1 MFDAKK
7 FAEGTALFNAAK
19 FFAAHEALEDVWR
32 GLHGPERRAMQGLI
46 QLAVALH
53 HHSNGNL
60 DGARSLL
67 ARAAAKLA
75 DAPDDFFG
83 LSIPPLRQAV
93 DRWQQALQECRAV
106 PPLPRLELRPR
117 C

>member
-1 MFDAKK
+1 
-7 FAEGTALFNAAK
+7 
-19 FFAAHEALEDVWR
+19 
-32 GLHGPERRAMQGLI
+32 RRSMQGLI

-53 HHSNGNL
+53 HHSTGNL

-83 LSIPPLRQAV
+83 ISIPPLRQAL
-93 DRWQQALQECRAV
+93 DQWQQALREGSPL
-106 PPLPRLELRPR
+106 PPLPRIRTWER

>member
-1 MFDAKK
+1 MWTQAKLD
-7 FAEGTALFNAAK
+7 EGIACFNSGR

-32 GLHGPERRAMQGLI
+32 ELHGPERRVMQGLI

-53 HHSNGNL
+53 HYSTGNL

-67 ARAAAKLA
+67 ARAAVKLA
-75 DAPDDFFG
+75 EAPDDFFG

-93 DRWQQALQECRAV
+93 DRWQQALQERRAV
-106 PPLPRLELRPR
+106 PPLPRFELRQR